1 MRGIKT
7 VKICLVLENSR
18 KNVNEGKYKVM
29 FGFSKVLRIFFF
41 KENDFLIF
49 LLYCEK
55 Y

>member
-29 FGFSKVLRIFFF
+29 FGFSKVLRNFFIRKMIFSFF
-41 KENDFLIF
+41 IIL
-49 LLYCEK
+49 
-55 Y
+55 